1 MKEIKINIKGMVCG
15 GCQKRVENAL
25 GNIEGLE
32 KVTANYKDGTV
43 LIISNKEID
52 KTIFNEKIEDIG
64 FEIVEEDWYEENY
77 FIDRRNDL

>member
-25 GNIEGLE
+25 GNIEGVE
-32 KVTANYKDGTV
+32 KVIANYKDGTV

-64 FEIVEEDWYEENY
+64 FEIVEED
-77 FIDRRNDL
+77 

>member
-25 GNIEGLE
+25 GNIEGVE
-32 KVTANYKDGTV
+32 KVIANYKDGTV

-52 KTIFNEKIEDIG
+52 KAIFNEKIEDIG
-64 FEIVEEDWYEENY
+64 FEVVEED
-77 FIDRRNDL
+77 

>member
-25 GNIEGLE
+25 GNIEGVE
-32 KVTANYKDGTV
+32 KVIANYKDGTV

-52 KTIFNEKIEDIG
+52 KAIFNEKIEDIG
-64 FEIVEEDWYEENY
+64 FEVVEEDWYEKNY
-77 FIDRRNDL
+77 FIDRWNDL

>member
-25 GNIEGLE
+25 GNIEGVE
-32 KVTANYKDGTV
+32 KVIANYKDGTV

-64 FEIVEEDWYEENY
+64 FEVVEED
-77 FIDRRNDL
+77 

>member
-1 MKEIKINIKGMVCG
+1 MKKIKINIKGMVCG

-25 GNIEGLE
+25 GNIEGVE